1 MAAKPHR
8 ETTMRALTRDA
19 RPCLIGLCLA
29 ALSFG
34 LAAGDAALADP
45 ESWKRSGWANTDFTR
60 TAIDLGEIVSGGPPK
75 DGIPSIDEPRFEPA
89 GKVNDIPD
97 TEPVIRL
104 EIDGDLRG
112 YPLRVMMWHEIV
124 NDTVG
129 GVPVAVT
136 YCPLCNS
143 AIAFERIV
151 DGEPT
156 TFGTTG
162 KLRNSDLVMYD
173 RATESWWQQFTGEAI
188 VGARTGDTLK
198 MLPVRV
204 VSFDAL
210 KRENGAAKILQPALS
225 SRPYGANPYEYYDSR
240 TVPYPLFTGSMPKD
254 INPMARVV
262 VVRDGGDIH
271 AVTLE
276 MLREKGRIDL
286 GGIDIAWTKG
296 VNSALDT
303 GAIAG
308 GRDVGAVRVTK
319 DGRDLVHDITFAF
332 AFHAFHPEI
341 AIAGN

>member
-1 MAAKPHR
+1 
-8 ETTMRALTRDA
+8 MRALTRNA
-19 RPCLIGLCLA
+19 RPCLVGLCLA
-29 ALSFG
+29 LLLTG
-34 LAAGDAALADP
+34 PVTRDAARADP
-45 ESWKRSGWANTDFTR
+45 ESWKRSGWARTDFTKA
-60 TAIDLGEIVSGGPPK
+60 AIDLGEIVSGGPPK

-89 GKVNDIPD
+89 DNIDNIPG

-104 EIDGDLRG
+104 EIGGDLRG

-151 DGEPT
+151 GSEPT

-188 VGARTGDTLK
+188 VGARTGDVLK

-210 KRENGAAKILQPALS
+210 KRESGDAKILQPALA

-240 TVPYPLFTGSMPKD
+240 AVPYPLFTGKLPKD

-262 VVRDGGDIH
+262 VVRDGVDIH
-271 AVTLE
+271 AVTLA

-286 GGIDIAWTKG
+286 GGIDVAWTEG
-296 VNSALDT
+296 VNSALDA

-319 DGRDLVHDITFAF
+319 DGRDLVHDITFVF
-332 AFHAFHPEI
+332 AFHAFHPDI
-341 AIAGN
+341 AILTN

>member
-1 MAAKPHR
+1 MKAL
-8 ETTMRALTRDA
+8 MRIA
-19 RPCLIGLCLA
+19 RPRLVGLCLA
-29 ALSFG
+29 ALS
-34 LAAGDAALADP
+34 LAAADGVRADP
-45 ESWKRSGWANTDFTR
+45 QRWKQTGWAKTEFTR
-60 TAIDLGEIVSGGPPK
+60 TAVDLTEIVSGGPPK
-75 DGIPSIDEPRFEPA
+75 DGIPSSDEPRFEPA
-89 GKVNDIPD
+89 GTVDDIPG

-104 EIDGDLRG
+104 KIGGDLRG

-143 AIAFERIV
+143 AIAFERMV
-151 DGEPT
+151 DGKPT

-188 VGARTGDTLK
+188 VGARTGDVLK

-210 KRENGAAKILQPALS
+210 KRESGDAKILQPALAG
-225 SRPYGANPYEYYDSR
+225 RPYGSNPYEYYDSR
-240 TVPYPLFTGSMPKD
+240 AVPYPLFTGRMPKE

-262 VVRDGGDIH
+262 VVRDGGRIH
-271 AVTLE
+271 AVTLA
-276 MLREKGRIDL
+276 MLREKGHVDL
-286 GGIDIAWTKG
+286 DGIEIAWTAG

-303 GAIAG
+303 GAIAD
-308 GRDVGAVRVTK
+308 GRDVGAVRATK

-332 AFHAFHPEI
+332 AFHAFHPDI